1 MAKGTRVLLN
11 RSKLEDLT
19 LFLADGMLE
28 VADDIIAV
36 AKPPDATPFGEGL
49 VTEGG
54 TAVWVNGKKVG
65 GEGNKPRGLRV
76 QKPGVTAIAG
86 FGFPGRFQEVGTIHQ
101 PPRPFVTPAANTILP
116 NAPVTLSRAM
126 RTRLAVAK

>member
-19 LFLADGMLE
+19 LFLADGMLL
-28 VADDIIAV
+28 VADDIIAA

-76 QKPGVTAIAG
+76 QKPGATAIAG
-86 FGFPGRFQEVGTIHQ
+86 FGFPGRFQEVGTVHQ
-101 PPRPFVTPAANTILP
+101 PPRPFLTPAANLALP
-116 NAPVTLSRAM
+116 NAPITLSKAM
-126 RTRLAVAK
+126 RKRLAATG